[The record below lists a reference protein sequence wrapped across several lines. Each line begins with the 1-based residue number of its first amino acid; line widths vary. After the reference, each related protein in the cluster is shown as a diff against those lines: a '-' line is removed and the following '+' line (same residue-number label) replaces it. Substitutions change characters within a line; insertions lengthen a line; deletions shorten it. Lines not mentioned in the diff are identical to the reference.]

1 MKDCNRKCYSENK
14 EFITK
19 VVLMSDL
26 MHQASTLDDKLTNTT
41 INIVREL
48 K

>member
-1 MKDCNRKCYSENK
+1 MKDCNQKCYSEKN

-26 MHQASTLDDKLTNTT
+26 MHQASTLDDKLTSTT

-48 K
+48 R